1 MKITSINQNYLQNI
15 PKFADS
21 LPQISS
27 KEIDNNANSNNIK
40 TNELN
45 INFINNLLIDLAN
58 NIQSDDN
65 HPLSR
70 LENSPIEYF
79 DEALAELKKTTALIP
94 IDGNN
99 AQNNI
104 NANMLIDLLA
114 E

>member
-15 PKFADS
+15 QNFADS

-27 KEIDNNANSNNIK
+27 KEIDNKANNNINK
-40 TNELN
+40 TNEFN
-45 INFINNLLIDLAN
+45 INFINNLLIDLEN

-70 LENSPIEYF
+70 QENSPIEFF
-79 DEALAELKKTTALIP
+79 DEALAELKKATTAIP
-94 IDGNN
+94 IDGSN
-99 AQNNI
+99 AHNNI
-104 NANMLIDLLA
+104 NANMLIDLLV

>member
-1 MKITSINQNYLQNI
+1 MKITSIKQNYLQNVQN
-15 PKFADS
+15 FTDS
-21 LPQISS
+21 IPQISP
-27 KEIDNNANSNNIK
+27 KEIDNKANSNINK

-70 LENSPIEYF
+70 QENSPIEYF
-79 DEALAELKKTTALIP
+79 ADAIAELKKATASIP
-94 IDGNN
+94 IDGSN

-104 NANMLIDLLA
+104 NVHKLIDLLA